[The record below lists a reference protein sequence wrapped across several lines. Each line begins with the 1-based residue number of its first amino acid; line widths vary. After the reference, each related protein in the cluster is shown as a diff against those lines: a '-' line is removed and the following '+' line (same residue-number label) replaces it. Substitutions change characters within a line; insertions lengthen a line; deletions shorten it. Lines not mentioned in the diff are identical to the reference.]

1 MKQKMRNHIRACG
14 QVTGFLSHYHT
25 LSCGELIQSAEAVFT
40 DYCLEC
46 GHGFQRYFSLPPN
59 AQCHQLTCAGCERY
73 QLFLEGWEMGKTQAE
88 LAFETA
94 DLTLFETIGNL
105 AAWTRPSSTSE
116 LLQDYC

>member
-1 MKQKMRNHIRACG
+1 
-14 QVTGFLSHYHT
+14 
-25 LSCGELIQSAEAVFT
+25 
-40 DYCLEC
+40 
-46 GHGFQRYFSLPPN
+46 
-59 AQCHQLTCAGCERY
+59 
-73 QLFLEGWEMGKTQAE
+73 MGKTQAE

>member
-14 QVTGFLSHYHT
+14 QVTGFLSHYHA

-46 GHGFQRYFSLPPN
+46 EHGFQRYFSLPPN

-94 DLTLFETIGNL
+94 DLTLFGVEL
-105 AAWTRPSSTSE
+105 RLLSPAAKEWKG
-116 LLQDYC
+116 